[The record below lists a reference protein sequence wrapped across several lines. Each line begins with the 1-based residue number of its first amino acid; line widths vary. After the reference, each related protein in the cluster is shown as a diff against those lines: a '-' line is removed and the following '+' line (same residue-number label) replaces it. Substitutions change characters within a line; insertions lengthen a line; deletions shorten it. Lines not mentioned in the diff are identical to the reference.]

1 MLNLINV
8 LSAQAEVSD
17 SDDAL
22 NRALDLLDE
31 HEELFQDDG
40 SRLAYL
46 AKRGSALLM
55 KAQRSR
61 DPSVMREA
69 VQVQRDRKK
78 LAPKGHPQHALCLYD
93 LGMTLLHSGT
103 TSGRPDYLTEAVEV
117 LKAAKRRPDS
127 SVHPAAVLSALGNA
141 RLARIKRVK
150 RQDKKKELD
159 VALEA
164 HRLAADAAE
173 TAEPGDPVIQACMAD
188 AAAALMRAYEET
200 GDHRL
205 LAASVDA
212 LRGAA
217 DATPDEHFRKAE
229 RLSNLAFALIALHE
243 VTVNAETL
251 DEAISTARA
260 AVATADAGHAHRL
273 SCLYALAYGLFRRAE
288 LRQMLIDADEAAI
301 IADEV
306 AHRTDQAD
314 TRWAMRQAFRA
325 QAMCYLPTA
334 VKLRRAD
341 EDLAAAAGR
350 LRHDDPDRALIV
362 SNRGALMEAIV
373 GFLDSTTEEGRQRA
387 EQAVQLT
394 KEAADA
400 TPPDHS
406 EYPVRL
412 LNFVLASTTLARL
425 QRDPDVLDIPLGM
438 CEATQG
444 DLAAQGAWGTMLEL
458 GYAGALACRY
468 ELSGNPDTAA
478 AAMAAYR
485 HGTSDIRV
493 DGFRRLEAA
502 RAGARFAASCN
513 ETGPSLELY
522 GLAIDLLGTVIW
534 RGIDRRDQERLLAR
548 YAELPSDAAAI
559 AITAGQPELAVEFL
573 ERGRGVLLGRLLD
586 DSADITRLTV
596 INPGQAD
603 RLAALQ
609 RDLDAIIMPDP
620 EAAEFS
626 FVQQPPEQASEADHR
641 SALARQIDNLI
652 EEIRALPGCGDL
664 FTPPRFADLHA
675 AIGGRTVAVL
685 NISAYRCDAV
695 IITSAGARTVPLQDL
710 TRDNADDAARFFRTR
725 AKDATQRGEP
735 GEAARRALTTRLAW
749 LWETVAGPVLQEAG
763 MTGTTPAAT
772 SIPRLYWCPTGPSVF
787 LPLHAAGHHQPT
799 GTSAPLTVIDNTES
813 VYIPKL
819 RTLVPRYIE
828 PAAGH
833 KISPAPL
840 IVSMPTT
847 PGMPPLPAA
856 QAEGDRLASIF
867 TSTLHLSGNAATRSA
882 VTAQM
887 GTHRWYHFAV
897 HGITDNDTPVNG
909 GLELTDGRLTILDLL
924 QLHLTDT
931 QFAYLSACET
941 HQNAPA
947 IPDEAVTVAT
957 ALHIAG
963 CQTVAAALWQVADN
977 HAADFAHQMYD
988 RLITY
993 QGETPL
999 LRYEETPAAL
1009 RETARA
1015 TRDAHPAHPE
1025 RWAAFVCTTY

>member
-1 MLNLINV
+1 M
-8 LSAQAEVSD
+8 
-17 SDDAL
+17 
-22 NRALDLLDE
+22 
-31 HEELFQDDG
+31 
-40 SRLAYL
+40 
-46 AKRGSALLM
+46 
-55 KAQRSR
+55 
-61 DPSVMREA
+61 
-69 VQVQRDRKK
+69 
-78 LAPKGHPQHALCLYD
+78 
-93 LGMTLLHSGT
+93 
-103 TSGRPDYLTEAVEV
+103 
-117 LKAAKRRPDS
+117 
-127 SVHPAAVLSALGNA
+127 
-141 RLARIKRVK
+141 
-150 RQDKKKELD
+150 
-159 VALEA
+159 
-164 HRLAADAAE
+164 
-173 TAEPGDPVIQACMAD
+173 
-188 AAAALMRAYEET
+188 
-200 GDHRL
+200 
-205 LAASVDA
+205 
-212 LRGAA
+212 
-217 DATPDEHFRKAE
+217 
-229 RLSNLAFALIALHE
+229 
-243 VTVNAETL
+243 
-251 DEAISTARA
+251 
-260 AVATADAGHAHRL
+260 
-273 SCLYALAYGLFRRAE
+273 
-288 LRQMLIDADEAAI
+288 
-301 IADEV
+301 
-306 AHRTDQAD
+306 
-314 TRWAMRQAFRA
+314 
-325 QAMCYLPTA
+325 
-334 VKLRRAD
+334 
-341 EDLAAAAGR
+341 
-350 LRHDDPDRALIV
+350 
-362 SNRGALMEAIV
+362 
-373 GFLDSTTEEGRQRA
+373 
-387 EQAVQLT
+387 
-394 KEAADA
+394 
-400 TPPDHS
+400 
-406 EYPVRL
+406 
-412 LNFVLASTTLARL
+412 LASTTLARL

-675 AIGGRTVAVL
+675 AIGRRTVAVL
-685 NISAYRCDAV
+685 NISAYRWTQSSSPLLEPEPYRSR
-695 IITSAGARTVPLQDL
+695 TSPGTTQ
-710 TRDNADDAARFFRTR
+710 TGCFFRTR

-867 TSTLHLSGNAATRSA
+867 TRPSS
-882 VTAQM
+882 
-887 GTHRWYHFAV
+887 
-897 HGITDNDTPVNG
+897 
-909 GLELTDGRLTILDLL
+909 
-924 QLHLTDT
+924 
-931 QFAYLSACET
+931 
-941 HQNAPA
+941 
-947 IPDEAVTVAT
+947 
-957 ALHIAG
+957 
-963 CQTVAAALWQVADN
+963 
-977 HAADFAHQMYD
+977 
-988 RLITY
+988 
-993 QGETPL
+993 
-999 LRYEETPAAL
+999 LR
-1009 RETARA
+1009 
-1015 TRDAHPAHPE
+1015 
-1025 RWAAFVCTTY
+1025 